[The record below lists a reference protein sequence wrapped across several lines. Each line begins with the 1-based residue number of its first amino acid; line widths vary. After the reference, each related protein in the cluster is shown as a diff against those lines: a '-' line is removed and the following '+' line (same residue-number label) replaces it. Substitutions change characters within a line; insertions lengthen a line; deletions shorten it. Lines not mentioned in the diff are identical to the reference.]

1 MEQCSYR
8 DYWSWYSTTL
18 IRIEINKNQMRNNHT
33 LNNGIPISI
42 SLNPVLEQ
50 AHFQARKS
58 YDKKRIFTISALA
71 VLIAV
76 CISFIAK
83 LLVYLIDLFTN
94 ISFYGNFSIEPS
106 SPADNTYSEVQNEEV
121 RYSIVLCFTQFF

>member
-1 MEQCSYR
+1 
-8 DYWSWYSTTL
+8 
-18 IRIEINKNQMRNNHT
+18 MRNNHI

-42 SLNPVLEQ
+42 SLNPVLEK

-58 YDKKRIFTISALA
+58 YDKRLIFTISALA
-71 VLIAV
+71 VLLAV

-94 ISFYGNFSIEPS
+94 ISFL
-106 SPADNTYSEVQNEEV
+106 
-121 RYSIVLCFTQFF
+121 RKFFHRAIKSC